1 VEDFLIGTSWRP
13 TGLTAARVSVVPEN
27 YGGVGSLIETNITPT
42 LVPPKYTEGDPYIPQ
57 WNSLRP
63 IVWTEQ
69 IIHPDELA
77 ALEQLQLIQVPGQD
91 PAYWSPPGS
100 ASVGGS

>member
-1 VEDFLIGTSWRP
+1 MATAWRKSGLRAAVVE
-13 TGLTAARVSVVPEN
+13 VQQEN
-27 YGGVGSLIETNITPT
+27 YGIDGSLVETQVTPT
-42 LVPPKYTEGDPYIPQ
+42 FVPPKYTEYDPYIPQ

-69 IIHPDELA
+69 VLHPDEID
-77 ALEQLQLIQVPGQD
+77 ALEQLQILQVPGQD

-100 ASVGGS
+100 ASVGG